1 MGSQRKCPVDTG
13 DAPAAIGPYSQ
24 AVAAGGWLF
33 CSGQLGLDPT
43 TGELVTGG
51 IEEQGRRAMAN
62 LGAVLEAAGLAF
74 EDLTK
79 LTVYITDM
87 SGFAAFNEVYA
98 EFLSQPWP
106 ARAVVG
112 AAALPKGA
120 LVEIEGV
127 ALLRD

>member
-1 MGSQRKCPVDTG
+1 
-13 DAPAAIGPYSQ
+13 
-24 AVAAGGWLF
+24 
-33 CSGQLGLDPT
+33 
-43 TGELVTGG
+43 
-51 IEEQGRRAMAN
+51 MAN

-74 EDLTK
+74 EDLAK

-106 ARAVVG
+106 ARAGVG

-120 LVEIEGV
+120 LV
-127 ALLRD
+127 